1 LIFTDPSQRALS
13 ILSLPLIQLIII
25 NTIANAIRIGTQP
38 PSKNLNK
45 LDEKNAMSII
55 NKNRKIGIKINLFQP
70 LTKISR
76 NVARIVSINIAP
88 VTEIP

>member
-1 LIFTDPSQRALS
+1 
-13 ILSLPLIQLIII
+13 
-25 NTIANAIRIGTQP
+25 
-38 PSKNLNK
+38 
-45 LDEKNAMSII
+45 MSII